1 MNDRLVE
8 YLGHM
13 KTAASDACAFVE
25 GMSKEEFLADKRTQQ
40 AAIMS
45 LVIIGEAAT
54 RLMDRYSGFIDRHP
68 DVPWA
73 VCAACGIEW
82 PTDISEINMDV
93 VWDTVRMA
101 LPDLLEKLKCDW

>member
-68 DVPWA
+68 DVPA
-73 VCAACGIEW
+73 QYARHAESSGPRIFRDQHGRGMGYRKNGVAGPVGKA
-82 PTDISEINMDV
+82 
-93 VWDTVRMA
+93 R
-101 LPDLLEKLKCDW
+101 CDW